1 MTATRLFP
9 PSDKRNPRPKGSLYK
24 SRLDGCGAEIKALL
38 ERSKAFLARILDV
51 LDTTQVQIVRA

>member
-24 SRLDGCGAEIKALL
+24 SRLDGREAEIKALL
-38 ERSKAFLARILDV
+38 AKRVSKAFLARIPDV
-51 LDTTQVQIVRA
+51 SDTTLS